1 MSRVFL
7 AEETRLSRQ
16 VVIKVLPPEMGAGV
30 NAERFEREIRLA
42 ARLQHPHIVPLLTAG
57 ASGDL
62 LYYIMPFI
70 AGESLR
76 VRLER
81 EGELPVAEAV
91 RILREVTDALA
102 YAHRNGV
109 VHRDIKPENVLMSEG
124 HAVVTDFG
132 VAKAVSASSG
142 GGALTSLGLALGTPT
157 YMAPEQAAADPH
169 VDHRADLYSV
179 GVLAYEMLCG
189 RPPFTAP
196 TPQAMLA
203 AHITQAPEPV
213 LQHRKTVSPAL
224 SSAVMRCLEKHAAD
238 RWQSAAELASQ
249 LESAAATPSG
259 GHAPSGAQPSVSSG
273 TEAAIRRGHP
283 GRVAALFLAGAG
295 LVLAAVYALVHRLGL
310 PDWVLYG
317 AGILLTIGLPITLV
331 AGMQERRRAQAR
343 TSGLSTA
350 TPTGLAP
357 WVSWRRALIGGALA
371 FAGLGVLAGGYTA
384 MRLLG
389 IGPVGTL
396 VASGVL
402 ENREPLILADF
413 ENRSP
418 DFTLGQSLTE
428 AFRVDLS
435 QSPTVRLVDPQ
446 AVADAL
452 RRMERPV
459 AATLSTALAREI
471 AEREGMKAVVTG
483 QIDPVGRGYVLSA
496 SLLGA
501 ADGRV
506 LTAVRESADDE
517 GALLSAIDR
526 LSKKLRERIG
536 ESLTTI
542 RDNPPLEDVTT
553 GSLEALRKYT
563 AALQLDENDRP
574 EEAIPLLE
582 EAVAL
587 DSGFAMAWRKLAVL
601 LGNTAQ
607 SQSREL
613 AAATRAYQ
621 HRERLPPIER
631 NLAIAYYHYF
641 VEADPARVMAAY
653 RTVLGADPDNVV
665 ALNNLAITLID
676 QRRFAEAESLADRAT
691 RLARGTPFYLNTIQ
705 AQLAQG
711 KGTQA
716 RETADR
722 YRKSAPDS
730 PFAEAIQ
737 AGVFLAQR
745 DFGTAER
752 QFRALRARGQESPFL
767 TRIATMSLAG
777 LTEVQGRIKE
787 SRQLLQEQ
795 IQETVELRAPW
806 DYLRFSARLAR
817 LEGRYARNPGGA
829 PGVLK
834 AALDRY
840 PLASMDP
847 LDRPYLEL
855 IRAFAETGQA
865 DEARRLL
872 REYESMIPE
881 GTRRTFLFEGA
892 ATGSLANA
900 TGDHQR
906 AIALYRDWL
915 VRDGACGSCGAYELG
930 TLFDRVVQP
939 DSAIAA
945 FERVAAMPTLDG
957 VRFVHHYAY
966 APSLKRLGEL
976 YEARGDRAK
985 AADYYGRFVELWKH
999 ADPELQPTVR
1009 EVRTRLAQLAQ
1020 EPGG

>member
-76 VRLER
+76 AKLAR
-81 EGELPVAEAV
+81 EGELPVAEVA

-142 GGALTSLGLALGTPT
+142 SSLTSLGVALGTPA

-169 VDHRADLYSV
+169 VDHRADLYAV

-189 RPPFTAP
+189 RTPFVAA

-213 LQHRKTVSPAL
+213 LQHRRTVSPAL
-224 SSAVMRCLEKHAAD
+224 SEAIMRCLEKRAAD
-238 RWQSAAELASQ
+238 RWQSAAELAAQ
-249 LESAAATPSG
+249 LEAAVAPSG
-259 GHAPSGAQPSVSSG
+259 GHVPTGAGPAVSSA
-273 TEAAIRRGHP
+273 TESAIRQGHP
-283 GRVAALFLAGAG
+283 GRVAPLFLAGSA
-295 LVLAAVYALVHRLGL
+295 LVLATVYVMVQRLGL

-317 AGILLTIGLPITLV
+317 TGILLLVGLPIVLM
-331 AGMQERRRAQAR
+331 AGIQERRRAQAR
-343 TSGLSTA
+343 TTGLPA
-350 TPTGLAP
+350 PTPKGLAP
-357 WVSWRRALIGGALA
+357 WVSWRRALIGGGLA
-371 FAGLGVLAGGYTA
+371 FAGLGVLAAGYMA

-402 ENREPLILADF
+402 EEREPLILADF
-413 ENRSP
+413 ENRAP
-418 DFTLGQSLTE
+418 DSTLGQSLTE
-428 AFRVDLS
+428 ALRVDLS
-435 QSPTVRLVDPQ
+435 QSPTLRLVDPQ

-452 RRMERPV
+452 RRMERPPV
-459 AATLSTALAREI
+459 ATLTTALAREV
-471 AEREGMKAVVTG
+471 AERQGVKAVVAG

-506 LTAVRESADDE
+506 LTAVRESADDQN
-517 GALLSAIDR
+517 ALLPAIDR

-542 RDNPPLEDVTT
+542 RANSALEQVTT

-563 AALQLDENDRP
+563 AALRLEEKDQV

-587 DSGFAMAWRKLAVL
+587 DTGFAMAWRKLAVV
-601 LGNTAQ
+601 LGNTERSSTQRA
-607 SQSREL
+607 
-613 AAATRAYQ
+613 AAATQAYR
-621 HRERLPPIER
+621 HRDRLTALER
-631 NLAIAYYHYF
+631 NLAIGFYHF
-641 VEADPARVMAAY
+641 VVEHDPAKQTAAY
-653 RTVLGADPDNVV
+653 RAVLGIDPDNAV
-665 ALNNLAITLID
+665 ALNNLSIVLQN
-676 QRRFAEAESLADRAT
+676 QRRYAEAESLASRAT
-691 RLARGTPFYLNTIQ
+691 RLGRGTSFSLNTMA
-705 AQLAQG
+705 AQIAQG
-711 KGTQA
+711 QLVEAQA
-716 RETADR
+716 TADR
-722 YRKSAPDS
+722 YSASAPGS
-730 PFAEAIQ
+730 PYAEGLQSLVAR
-737 AGVFLAQR
+737 VRR
-745 DFGTAER
+745 DLPTAER
-752 QFRALRARGQESPFL
+752 MLRQAHEHRGESRFVRGFTTRGLASIAEQEGKIAEARRYLRGLLSQLESENAGREYL
-767 TRIATMSLAG
+767 DVSASLAILDARYGGDRAAAAG
-777 LTEVQGRIKE
+777 L
-787 SRQLLQEQ
+787 LH
-795 IQETVELRAPW
+795 
-806 DYLRFSARLAR
+806 
-817 LEGRYARNPGGA
+817 
-829 PGVLK
+829 
-834 AALDRY
+834 AALSRY
-840 PLASMDP
+840 PLASLEP
-847 LDRPYLEL
+847 LDRPYINLAL
-855 IRAFAETGQA
+855 AFALAGKVDDAKRLYREF
-865 DEARRLL
+865 EAVVPDGTRRLL
-872 REYESMIPE
+872 TERHATRGAISEAE
-881 GTRRTFLFEGA
+881 GRHEEALGA
-892 ATGSLANA
+892 YQAWLAE
-900 TGDHQR
+900 
-906 AIALYRDWL
+906 
-915 VRDGACGSCGAYELG
+915 DGACGICGSYELG
-930 TLFDRVVQP
+930 TIHDRLGRP

-945 FERVAAMPTLDG
+945 FERVAGTPTLESAR
-957 VRFVHHYAY
+957 VLESYTL

-976 YEARGDRAK
+976 YESRGDRRR
-985 AADYYGRFVELWKH
+985 AADYYGRFIDLWKN
-999 ADPELQPTVR
+999 ADPELQPAVR
-1009 EVRTRLAQLAQ
+1009 EVRGRLAQLAR

>member
-76 VRLER
+76 AKLAR
-81 EGELPVAEAV
+81 EGELPVAEVA

-142 GGALTSLGLALGTPT
+142 SSLTSLGVALGTPA

-169 VDHRADLYSV
+169 VDHRADLYAV

-189 RPPFTAP
+189 RTPFVAG

-213 LQHRKTVSPAL
+213 LQYRRTVSPAL
-224 SSAVMRCLEKHAAD
+224 NSAIMRCLEKRAAD
-238 RWQSAAELASQ
+238 RWQSAAELAAQ
-249 LESAAATPSG
+249 LEAAATPSG
-259 GHAPSGAQPSVSSG
+259 GHAPTGAGPTVSSA
-273 TEAAIRRGHP
+273 TEAAIRQGHP
-283 GRVAALFLAGAG
+283 ARVAALFVAGSA
-295 LVLAAVYALVHRLGL
+295 LVLATVYVLVYRLGL

-317 AGILLTIGLPITLV
+317 AGILLLMGLPIMLM
-331 AGMQERRRAQAR
+331 AGIQERRRAQAR
-343 TSGLSTA
+343 TSGLPVP
-350 TPTGLAP
+350 TPEGLAP
-357 WVSWRRALIGGALA
+357 WVSWRRALIGGGLA
-371 FAGLGVLAGGYTA
+371 FAGLGILAAGYTA

-402 ENREPLILADF
+402 EQREPLILADF

-418 DFTLGQSLTE
+418 DSTLGQSLTE

-435 QSPTVRLVDPQ
+435 QSPTLRLVDPQ

-452 RRMERPV
+452 RRMERP
-459 AATLSTALAREI
+459 AAVTLSPSLAREI
-471 AEREGMKAVVTG
+471 AERQGVKAVVAG

-506 LTAVRESADDE
+506 LAAVRESADDQD
-517 GALLSAIDR
+517 ALLPAIDR
-526 LSKKLRERIG
+526 LSKQLRERIG

-542 RDNPPLEDVTT
+542 RANSALEQVTT
-553 GSLEALRKYT
+553 GSLEALQKYT
-563 AALQLDENDRP
+563 AALRLEENDRV

-587 DSGFAMAWRKLAVL
+587 DSGFAMAWRKLAVV
-601 LGNTAQ
+601 LGNTQRSATRQ
-607 SQSREL
+607 A
-613 AAATRAYQ
+613 AAATQAYR
-621 HRERLPPIER
+621 HRDRLPALER
-631 NLAIAYYHYF
+631 SLAIGYYHHF
-641 VEADPARVMAAY
+641 VDGDLAKVIAAY
-653 RTVLGADPDNVV
+653 RAVLSLDPDNLV
-665 ALNNLAITLID
+665 ALNNLSIPLMD
-676 QRRFAEAESLADRAT
+676 QRRYVEAESLAGRAS
-691 RLARGTPFYLNTIQ
+691 RLGRGASFFLNTISAQVAQSHLVEAQ
-705 AQLAQG
+705 A
-711 KGTQA
+711 
-716 RETADR
+716 TADR
-722 YRKSAPDS
+722 QSSSS
-730 PFAEAIQ
+730 PGSPYAE
-737 AGVFLAQR
+737 GVQSLLARVRR
-745 DFGTAER
+745 DLPTAER
-752 QFRALRARGQESPFL
+752 MLLLAREHQGESRFVRAFTTRG
-767 TRIATMSLAG
+767 LAG
-777 LTEVQGRIKE
+777 LAEQQGKIAEARRHLHGLLSQLE
-787 SRQLLQEQ
+787 SEHAGREYLDVAASLAVLEARYGGDRAAAAGLL
-795 IQETVELRAPW
+795 A
-806 DYLRFSARLAR
+806 
-817 LEGRYARNPGGA
+817 
-829 PGVLK
+829 
-834 AALDRY
+834 AALSRY
-840 PLASMDP
+840 PLASLEP
-847 LDRPYLEL
+847 LDRPYLDL
-855 IRAFAETGQA
+855 VPAFALAGRA
-865 DEARRLL
+865 AEAKRLYLEFEAVVPEGMRRLL
-872 REYESMIPE
+872 
-881 GTRRTFLFEGA
+881 
-892 ATGSLANA
+892 
-900 TGDHQR
+900 
-906 AIALYRDWL
+906 L
-915 VRDGACGSCGAYELG
+915 VRHAARGAVAEAEGRHEDALEAYRAWFADDGGCGICGSYELG
-930 TLFDRVVQP
+930 TIHDRLGRP

-945 FERVAAMPTLDG
+945 FERVAGTPTIESARILES
-957 VRFVHHYAY
+957 YTL

-976 YEARGDRAK
+976 YESRGDRRR
-985 AADYYGRFVELWKH
+985 AADYYGRFIDLWKN
-999 ADPELQPTVR
+999 ADPELQPAVR
-1009 EVRTRLAQLAQ
+1009 EVRGRLAQLAR